1 MLGKRCKVRCIM
13 VGGLGIVVS
22 RVLLRLMGSLG
33 GVMGISVMRI
43 LVVRLLVVNNLVVL
57 GEGTGVT
64 IVVVHLHDEAAIINI
79 HLA

>member
-1 MLGKRCKVRCIM
+1 LGKRCKVRCIM

-43 LVVRLLVVNNLVVL
+43 LMVRLLVVNNLVVL

>member
-1 MLGKRCKVRCIM
+1 MGKRCKVRCIM

-43 LVVRLLVVNNLVVL
+43 LMVRLLVVNNLVVL

>member
-1 MLGKRCKVRCIM
+1 MGKRCKVRCIM

-33 GVMGISVMRI
+33 SVMGISVMRI
-43 LVVRLLVVNNLVVL
+43 LMVRLLVVNNLVVL